1 MTTTNTIPTEKALMS
16 EPITITK
23 HGFVKIVN
31 SIYEDVC
38 AVGYTVAEAEE
49 NYARV
54 IKLTLAKFAPV
65 WRREASR
72 KEYQERRKNGRK

>member
-1 MTTTNTIPTEKALMS
+1 MTIQE
-16 EPITITK
+16 

-31 SIYEDVC
+31 SIYDDIC
-38 AVGYTVAEAEE
+38 AVGYTVAEAQD

-54 IKLTLAKFAPV
+54 LKITLAKLAPV

-72 KEYQERRKNGRK
+72 KEYQERRKNARR